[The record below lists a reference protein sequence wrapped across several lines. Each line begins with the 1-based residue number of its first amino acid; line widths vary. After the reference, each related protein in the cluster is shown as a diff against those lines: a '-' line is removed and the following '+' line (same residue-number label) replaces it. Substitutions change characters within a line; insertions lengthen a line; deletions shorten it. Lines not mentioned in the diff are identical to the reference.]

1 MKDLTRIKI
10 YVSSYFRNLS
20 RERIAIFICIP
31 ISLVALLICAIM
43 LLSLDKKAMQK
54 PNVNNAVTEAATEK
68 ITYSPE
74 NPYSLEYESLG
85 NGCCAIVGIGSF
97 NGKDLKIPQT
107 NSRGETVTEI
117 APKAFSDCNTLESV
131 FIPSTVEEIGNKAFR
146 GCRSLIY
153 IDVDM
158 NNKSFTSISGVLFS
172 KNRSRLIY
180 YPAKRVGERY
190 YLNANVRAID
200 DHAFADAE
208 DISVIL
214 YPNSTAD
221 FEAISIGKGNDIL
234 HTLPITCNYTGS
246 K

>member
-1 MKDLTRIKI
+1 MKNLTRIKI
-10 YVSSYFRNLS
+10 HVSSYFRNLS

-31 ISLVALLICAIM
+31 ISLVALLTCAIM
-43 LLSLDKKAMQK
+43 LISLNKKAMQR
-54 PNVNNAVTEAATEK
+54 PSNNNIITDAATEK

-85 NGCCAIVGIGSF
+85 NGCCEIVGIGSF
-97 NGKDLKIPQT
+97 SGKDLKIPQT

-117 APKAFSDCNTLESV
+117 APKAFADCNTLESV

-153 IDVDM
+153 IDVEM

-172 KNRSRLIY
+172 KNRTRLIY
-180 YPAKRVGERY
+180 YPSKRVGEQY
-190 YLNANVRAID
+190 YLNASVKSID
-200 DHAFADAE
+200 DYAFEDAE
-208 DISVIL
+208 NISVIL
-214 YPNSTAD
+214 YPKSTAD
-221 FEAISIGKGNDIL
+221 FESISIGKGNEIFY
-234 HTLPITCNYTGS
+234 TLPITCNYTGS

>member
-200 DHAFADAE
+200 DYAFEDAE

>member
-54 PNVNNAVTEAATEK
+54 PNINNAVTDAATEK

-200 DHAFADAE
+200 DYAFEDAE